1 MSAVVSRPWK
11 WSDVV
16 VQSTG
21 YDPHDEERIP
31 FHVRMIDGTRYRGE
45 ARAGRSEKETRQNII
60 NECNR
65 LKEAKPA

>member
-1 MSAVVSRPWK
+1 MSAVVTRPWK

-16 VQSTG
+16 FQSTG

-45 ARAGRSEKETRQNII
+45 ARAGRSVKETRQNII

-65 LKEAKPA
+65 LKDAKPA